1 METFQNVVKVTL
13 KLVVVL
19 FGDIRIKLKKGVYMD
34 TNVIQ
39 TMISTLGFP
48 IVTTIAMG
56 WFISKLWNQ
65 SQEQNKQ
72 REDKLYEVVSKAQ
85 AQNERLS
92 ITNSEFVK
100 VLNDYK
106 TDLETIKN
114 DVKEIKTQFN

>member
-1 METFQNVVKVTL
+1 
-13 KLVVVL
+13 
-19 FGDIRIKLKKGVYMD
+19 MD
-34 TNVIQ
+34 LSAIQ
-39 TMISTLGFP
+39 TLITTLGFP
-48 IVTTIAMG
+48 IFCVLAMG

-85 AQNERLS
+85 TQNERLS

>member
-1 METFQNVVKVTL
+1 
-13 KLVVVL
+13 
-19 FGDIRIKLKKGVYMD
+19 MD
-34 TNVIQ
+34 LSVIQ
-39 TMISTLGFP
+39 TLITTLGFP
-48 IVTTIAMG
+48 IFCVLAMG
-56 WFISKLWNQ
+56 WFISKTWNQ

-92 ITNSEFVK
+92 ITNSEFVS
-100 VLNDYK
+100 VLTDYK

>member
-1 METFQNVVKVTL
+1 
-13 KLVVVL
+13 
-19 FGDIRIKLKKGVYMD
+19 MD
-34 TNVIQ
+34 LSVIQ
-39 TMISTLGFP
+39 TLITTLGFP
-48 IVTTIAMG
+48 IVCVIAMG

-92 ITNSEFVK
+92 ITNSEFVS
-100 VLNDYK
+100 VLTDYK

>member
-1 METFQNVVKVTL
+1 
-13 KLVVVL
+13 
-19 FGDIRIKLKKGVYMD
+19 MD
-34 TNVIQ
+34 LSVIQ
-39 TMISTLGFP
+39 TLITTLGFP
-48 IVTTIAMG
+48 IVCVIAMG

-106 TDLETIKN
+106 TDIETIKN

>member
-1 METFQNVVKVTL
+1 
-13 KLVVVL
+13 
-19 FGDIRIKLKKGVYMD
+19 MD
-34 TNVIQ
+34 LSVIQ
-39 TMISTLGFP
+39 TLITTLGFP
-48 IVTTIAMG
+48 IVCVIAMG

-72 REDKLYEVVSKAQ
+72 REDKLYEVVSK

>member
-1 METFQNVVKVTL
+1 
-13 KLVVVL
+13 
-19 FGDIRIKLKKGVYMD
+19 MD
-34 TNVIQ
+34 LSVIQ
-39 TMISTLGFP
+39 TLITTLGFP
-48 IVTTIAMG
+48 IVCVLAMG
-56 WFISKLWNQ
+56 WFISKTWNQ

-92 ITNSEFVK
+92 ITNSEFVS
-100 VLNDYK
+100 VLTDYK

>member
-1 METFQNVVKVTL
+1 
-13 KLVVVL
+13 
-19 FGDIRIKLKKGVYMD
+19 MD
-34 TNVIQ
+34 LSVIQ
-39 TMISTLGFP
+39 TLITTLGFP
-48 IVTTIAMG
+48 IVCVLAMG
-56 WFISKLWNQ
+56 WFISKTWNQ

-92 ITNSEFVK
+92 ITNSEFVS
-100 VLNDYK
+100 VLNAYK